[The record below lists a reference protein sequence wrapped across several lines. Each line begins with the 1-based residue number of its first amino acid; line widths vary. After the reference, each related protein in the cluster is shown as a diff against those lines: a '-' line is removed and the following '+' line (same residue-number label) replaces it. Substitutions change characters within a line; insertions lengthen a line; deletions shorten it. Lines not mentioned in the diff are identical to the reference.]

1 MVYNKNFNRTDK
13 DKPIN
18 YRIRATQVVC
28 IDKDGNN
35 LGTLTKE
42 EAINKAKEQELD
54 LVLIADGQQG
64 IPVCKILDYGKFK
77 YEQTKK
83 RKESEKKNREA
94 VIKIKELKFRPTTD
108 INDLRTKANKASEFL
123 ADGDKVKVFIIFR
136 GREITHREVGMQT
149 LNKFLEMIPNAE
161 FLDVPS
167 MQGKVLS
174 ATLGKKKEAKAS

>member
-1 MVYNKNFNRTDK
+1 MVYNKNFNRADK

-35 LGTLTKE
+35 LGTIPRD
-42 EAINKAKEQELD
+42 EAITKAKEQELD
-54 LVLIADGQQG
+54 LVLIADGNQG
-64 IPVCKILDYGKFK
+64 VPVCRILDYGKFK

-94 VIKIKELKFRPTTD
+94 VIKTKELKFRPTTD
-108 INDLRTKANKASEFL
+108 TNDLKTKANKAVEFL
-123 ADGDKVKVFIIFR
+123 SNGDKVKVFIIFR
-136 GREITHREVGMQT
+136 GREITHREVGMET
-149 LNKFLEMIPNAE
+149 LSKFMEMVPSAE
-161 FLDVPS
+161 YADVPL

-174 ATLGKKKEAKAS
+174 ATIVKKKETKAS